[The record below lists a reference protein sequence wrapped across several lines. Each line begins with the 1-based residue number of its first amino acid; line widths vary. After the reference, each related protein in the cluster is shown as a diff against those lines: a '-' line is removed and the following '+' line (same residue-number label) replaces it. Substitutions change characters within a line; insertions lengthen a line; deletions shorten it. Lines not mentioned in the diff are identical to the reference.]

1 MFLGMLDVLYTVFC
15 AYHQVFNLAFRNMI
29 RVYHPYAN
37 DNKQNSVVIVT
48 SDGESGQLQEKPMT
62 LGVVEGFEASID
74 AW

>member
-1 MFLGMLDVLYTVFC
+1 
-15 AYHQVFNLAFRNMI
+15 MI
-29 RVYHPYAN
+29 RVHHPYAN